1 MNHEQA
7 VIISKKTLKSRAGAD
22 LSQGYQVS
30 FFEFRRENSHA
41 EISSFRNITKKL
53 FLVNIAESFFLGNT
67 CARVLWWQR

>member
-7 VIISKKTLKSRAGAD
+7 VIISKKTLRSRAGAD

-41 EISSFRNITKKL
+41 EISSFRNITKNC
-53 FLVNIAESFFLGNT
+53 F
-67 CARVLWWQR
+67 